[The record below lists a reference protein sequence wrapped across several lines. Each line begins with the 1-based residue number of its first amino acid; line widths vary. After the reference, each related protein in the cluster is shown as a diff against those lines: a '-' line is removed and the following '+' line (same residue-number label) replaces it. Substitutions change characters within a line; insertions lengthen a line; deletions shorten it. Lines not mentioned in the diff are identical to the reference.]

1 MDAEGKVAL
10 MQDYSN
16 VSANTDEKIL
26 NMAKKQKKTPGANFR
41 TQTRRME
48 TKDRIQTEVSVT
60 VISHWNHN
68 FL

>member
-26 NMAKKQKKTPGANFR
+26 NMAKK
-41 TQTRRME
+41 
-48 TKDRIQTEVSVT
+48 TKHLEQILELRQDEWKPKIGFKPRSLSQ
-60 VISHWNHN
+60 
-68 FL
+68 

>member
-1 MDAEGKVAL
+1 MDAKGKVAL
-10 MQDYSN
+10 LQDYSN

-26 NMAKKQKKTPGANFR
+26 NMAKNKKTPGANFR

-48 TKDRIQTEVSVT
+48 TKDKIQTKVSVT